1 MNNTFN
7 ELKKKSLKVFI
18 INIAIALVG
27 VAFVGFGI
35 AFNSEAM
42 LGNDA
47 VAILY
52 DGVRNAFGFELNKL
66 GIITNVVNY
75 SVIVVALILNKK
87 YINIGTF
94 IYTIPMGN
102 FVSIG
107 SKIHEYINFPN
118 ILEWRILSSVLG
130 CSMTFLGVG
139 IFIAVNIGF
148 DPFTSIHMIVR
159 DKINSEFKT
168 ARVICDIISVA
179 VGFILGGKLGIVTIV
194 AALIGGPSIQ
204 FVSEF
209 FKKAVLIHVVSNK
222 NNILEY

>member
-1 MNNTFN
+1 MNNIVN
-7 ELKKKSLKVFI
+7 KLKKKSYVNFLM
-18 INIAIALVG
+18 NIAIALVG

-35 AFNSEAM
+35 AFNSAAM

-52 DGVRNAFGFELNKL
+52 DGVRNVCGFELSKL

-75 SVIVVALILNKK
+75 SVIIVALILNRK

-107 SKIHEYINFPN
+107 SKIHDYMNFPN

-130 CSMTFLGVG
+130 CSMTFLGIG

-159 DKINSEFKT
+159 DRINSQFKT
-168 ARVICDIISVA
+168 ARVICDIISVS
-179 VGFILGGKLGIVTIV
+179 VGFLLGGKLGIVTVV
-194 AALIGGPSIQ
+194 AALVGGPSIQ

-209 FKKAVLIHVVSNK
+209 FKKSVLIHVGSDK
-222 NNILEY
+222 SNILEY